1 MHSILRVQSSQLI
14 CFLDAVFIPRELVVY
29 VSLGISPLVTSR
41 SCDEQSTGGGTP
53 GWGVRTKDGWEQDED
68 ISSSVGRSSACLSRR
83 LRHSAPIFAT
93 T

>member
-1 MHSILRVQSSQLI
+1 M
-14 CFLDAVFIPRELVVY
+14 Y

-93 T
+93 TAREIQWMEDYVNAHPVLSRLPIQK